1 MLRASSKAKNENF
14 DLSLIVGKPGDG
26 NIPHGALL
34 VAFAEAALGA
44 DDARLTDAQSKIR
57 AALGDAA
64 LVDAAAIVATF
75 NAIDRV
81 ADATGIQIEDAKA
94 QSTADVRAALGI
106 NAFAESRGEVADPLI
121 PPRRGGWPTPDLVG
135 GRPGGEI

>member
-1 MLRASSKAKNENF
+1 MLRASSKAKGESF

-34 VAFAEAALGA
+34 VAFAEAVLGIDNERLA
-44 DDARLTDAQSKIR
+44 DTQSRIR
-57 AALGDAA
+57 AAMGDAA

-94 QSTADVRAALGI
+94 QATADVRAALGI
-106 NAFAESRGEVADPLI
+106 NAFAERRGEVADP
-121 PPRRGGWPTPDLVG
+121 RARAS
-135 GRPGGEI
+135 

>member
-1 MLRASSKAKNENF
+1 MLRASSRAKGENF

-34 VAFAEAALGA
+34 VAFAEAVLGA
-44 DDARLTDAQSKIR
+44 DDARLAHTQSEIR
-57 AALGDAA
+57 AAIGDAA

-106 NAFAESRGEVADPLI
+106 NAFAESRGEVAY
-121 PPRRGGWPTPDLVG
+121 
-135 GRPGGEI
+135 PGAAKWAPQMAN

>member
-1 MLRASSKAKNENF
+1 MLRASSKAKGESF

-34 VAFAEAALGA
+34 VAFAEAVLGIDNERLA
-44 DDARLTDAQSKIR
+44 DTQSRIR
-57 AALGDAA
+57 AAMGDAA

-81 ADATGIQIEDAKA
+81 ADATGIQIEDARA
-94 QSTADVRAALGI
+94 QATADIRAALGI
-106 NAFAESRGEVADPLI
+106 NAFAERRGEVADP
-121 PPRRGGWPTPDLVG
+121 RARAS
-135 GRPGGEI
+135 

>member
-1 MLRASSKAKNENF
+1 LLRASSKAKGESF

-34 VAFAEAALGA
+34 VAFAEAVLGIDNERLA
-44 DDARLTDAQSKIR
+44 DTQSRIR
-57 AALGDAA
+57 AAMGDAA

-81 ADATGIQIEDAKA
+81 ADATGIQIEDMKA
-94 QSTADVRAALGI
+94 QTTADIRAALGI
-106 NAFAESRGEVADPLI
+106 NAFAENRGEQVLCDK
-121 PPRRGGWPTPDLVG
+121 GDL
-135 GRPGGEI
+135 